1 MITLP
6 EVQVTNRGKR
16 FLLSRGRV
24 ENSLMATA
32 PQRVI
37 KYGVVIHGQEYP
49 VRQVL
54 AVATGTPE
62 IEWSTTNAYR
72 LLQKLG
78 FEILIHEP

>member
-1 MITLP
+1 MITSP
-6 EVQVTNRGKR
+6 EIRVTNNGKR
-16 FLLSRGRV
+16 FVLSRLGV
-24 ENSLMATA
+24 ENTMKEVA

-54 AVATGTPE
+54 AVATRTPE

-78 FEILIHEP
+78 FEILIH